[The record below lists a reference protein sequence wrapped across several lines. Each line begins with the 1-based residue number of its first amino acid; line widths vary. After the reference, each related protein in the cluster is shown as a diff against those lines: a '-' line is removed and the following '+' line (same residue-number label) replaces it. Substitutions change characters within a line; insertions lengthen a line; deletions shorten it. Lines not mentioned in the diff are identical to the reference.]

1 VYDAKQATRM
11 DKATRYGSYVPVT
24 TIGIAPIFGPKA
36 PRQHSATS
44 LLQSGIAG
52 HRLFVYPNYGTVREV
67 SEPPSTTRL
76 HPEYG
81 GNFIDHLVRADDR
94 GRWHV
99 ETERLGGRSEAAL
112 QCGRRCGWRERVR
125 LLEVRDYFIAV
136 SHECIGTR

>member
-76 HPEYG
+76 HPSMVVTSSITSSARMTGVG
-81 GNFIDHLVRADDR
+81 GTSRPSALAAEVKQLYNAADD
-94 GRWHV
+94 V
-99 ETERLGGRSEAAL
+99 GGGSAFA
-112 QCGRRCGWRERVR
+112 CWKC
-125 LLEVRDYFIAV
+125 ATT
-136 SHECIGTR
+136 S